1 MVNQQYYPLFTEE
14 MKPVMTVTG
23 FFSNEELHKL
33 KEQLSLLKTEPA
45 FIGGA
50 TDVNETSK
58 IRKSNIRF
66 ITEKEFSWVFD
77 KLVIAIKYVNSINY
91 NKMLYGIEP
100 LQYTEY
106 DSEYNGF
113 YATHVD
119 DNVKGITI
127 GMTRKLSFTMQLSDE
142 TEYAGGDVLI
152 HSGNSVVSKKFGDI
166 TFFDSLIPHEV
177 TPVTKGFRKSLVGW
191 VIGPRV

>member
-45 FIGGA
+45 FIGGT

-177 TPVTKGFRKSLVGW
+177 TPVTKGLRKSLVGW